1 LEEKLGK
8 ERKMD
13 SEHKKRE
20 GTEDVVKP
28 GEPEPKEAAAKEEAV
43 KQPEYAGESFSWGER
58 VGYGF

>member
-1 LEEKLGK
+1 
-8 ERKMD
+8 MD